1 MKDQHRGTTMR
12 RSIITLVI
20 IAAVM
25 ICTAGMTT
33 EALQAQQQ
41 GAPAAG
47 QVQQQ
52 APQVRDQAAAGQPA
66 EQTAVQQNSEESG
79 DANGSLYHTVK
90 RGGPLMIFIILLG
103 LVALTIIIERIIYF
117 TRNKVWR
124 NDQVELYLKEV
135 SEKSETR
142 FKEDREDELRGAF
155 QLYANNLE
163 RGMAFLSGIGNLAP
177 IVGFLGTVLGMITAF
192 AAIAAATTVNARV
205 VAVGI
210 QMALIT
216 TAGGLV
222 VAAPTLFFYYLFTH
236 VIQNRFALSEEMI
249 AELCG
254 NLPRLS
260 EELETEEYAEEL

>member
-1 MKDQHRGTTMR
+1 MK
-12 RSIITLVI
+12 RSMITYVI
-20 IAAVM
+20 IAAVLIYVSGM
-25 ICTAGMTT
+25 MAGTA
-33 EALQAQQQ
+33 QAQQ
-41 GAPAAG
+41 AAVPAAQ
-47 QVQQQ
+47 QVQGQTSRVQ
-52 APQVRDQAAAGQPA
+52 DNAAVPQSV
-66 EQTAVQQNSEESG
+66 EQSGEQQNVEEPR
-79 DANGSLYHTVK
+79 DTNGSLYHTVK

-103 LVALTIIIERIIYF
+103 MLALTIIIERLIFF

-124 NDQVELYLKEV
+124 SDQVELYLKEV

-192 AAIAAATTVNARV
+192 SAIAAATTVNARV

-210 QMALIT
+210 QIALIT

-236 VIQNRFALSEEMI
+236 VTQNRFALSEEII

>member
-1 MKDQHRGTTMR
+1 MM
-12 RSIITLVI
+12 
-20 IAAVM
+20 IAAVIIYAACM
-25 ICTAGMTT
+25 MAETA
-33 EALQAQQQ
+33 QAQQTA
-41 GAPAAG
+41 APAAQ
-47 QVQQQ
+47 QVQGQ
-52 APQVRDQAAAGQPA
+52 AQQVREGAAPLAG
-66 EQTAVQQNSEESG
+66 EQGGEAVQQNSEEAP
-79 DANGSLYHTVK
+79 DHNGSLYHTVK

-103 LVALTIIIERIIYF
+103 IIALTIIIERIIYF

-124 NDQVELYLKEV
+124 SDQIELYLKDV

-142 FKEDREDELRGAF
+142 FREDREDELRGAF

-210 QMALIT
+210 QIALIT

-249 AELCG
+249 AELCSS
-254 NLPRLS
+254 LPRLS